1 MNIKAMYIFEGLHK
15 FLLFTEELEKTKWK
29 IEKQL
34 LKERVEKYKN
44 TSIFQELKKQ
54 FIAKKISIWELKEEE
69 VITWID
75 TLTLLRRAFVQ
86 ILKKGFQSD
95 EICILMEYP
104 LVNGNYMR
112 TDYLIIH
119 NRLIFVLEFG
129 MFNQDEKRSEERYT
143 KKLQESINYRQ
154 IIANQVASDISVIN
168 YVIIYKPEYDRY
180 ESKIIND
187 NIVYNELE
195 LNKLSNYIFNLFAKQ
210 QNLSAINQLKIIEMT
225 NN

>member
-1 MNIKAMYIFEGLHK
+1 MHVFEGLHK
-15 FLLFTEELEKTKWK
+15 FLLFTEKLENTKWK

-34 LKERVEKYKN
+34 LKERVEKYRN
-44 TSIFQELKKQ
+44 ANIFKDLKEQ
-54 FIAKKISIWELKEEE
+54 FKTKEISIWELKEEE

-75 TLTLLRRAFVQ
+75 TLTLLRRAFIQ
-86 ILKKGFQSD
+86 ILKKGYRSD
-95 EICILMEYP
+95 EVCILMEYP
-104 LVNGNYMR
+104 LINGNYMR

-154 IIANQVASDISVIN
+154 IIANQVTNDISVIN
-168 YVIIYKPEYDRY
+168 YVMIYKPEFDRY
-180 ESKIIND
+180 ENKTMND
-187 NIVYNELE
+187 NIIYNDVEI
-195 LNKLSNYIFNLFAKQ
+195 NKLSNYIFNLLMKQ